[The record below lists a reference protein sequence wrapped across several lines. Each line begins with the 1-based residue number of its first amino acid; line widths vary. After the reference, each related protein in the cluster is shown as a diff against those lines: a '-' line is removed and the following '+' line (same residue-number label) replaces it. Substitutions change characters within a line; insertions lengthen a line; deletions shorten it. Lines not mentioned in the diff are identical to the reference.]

1 MKKTVDHWIRI
12 YINKIENRILFKI
25 KRGYYIEFV
34 TPPAMKLLESFK
46 SHITKDEN
54 GENISYF
61 EITEVI
67 LMIII
72 NKIQESCIHLLLK
85 NRLANY

>member
-1 MKKTVDHWIRI
+1 
-12 YINKIENRILFKI
+12 
-25 KRGYYIEFV
+25 
-34 TPPAMKLLESFK
+34 MKLLESFK
-46 SHITKDEN
+46 SHITEDEN